1 MPRRYCG
8 SCRGDLHADD
18 GHSECVSCLGKA
30 HADAALAGSDCSHC
44 ESISLASL
52 RTRIAF
58 FSESDPA
65 PRALPFSSSQ
75 GPVRKKQ
82 RGRGF
87 QRLVESELTPAQ
99 IPRASFSPHRE
110 LSPVLFIQP
119 DQRPSASV
127 SDLVSFGGSD
137 DELADDSMSLVASDA
152 EELCGSVTDPA
163 PSGLPAPSAAKAG
176 MDAELFR
183 VLSKAV
189 EELGLEWSP
198 PEEPSRSRLDEWFL
212 PGRRQAPQQRPSP
225 FFPEVHD
232 ELTRSWHSP
241 YSARLRTSA
250 SSALTTVD
258 GAEEKGYERM
268 PQLDESVA
276 AHLCPP
282 TAIGWKA
289 KASHPSKPCRT
300 TSALAGR
307 SYASAGQAASALHS
321 MAVLQ
326 VYQAKLLSAI
336 DESEPDPATLRELRS
351 ATDLALRAT
360 KTTAQAIGRSMA
372 SLVVL
377 ERHLWLTLTEI
388 KDADRVSFLDAPIS
402 PSGLFGPAVKGFA
415 ERFTEAQKAS
425 QAMRHFLPKRSSP
438 AAAQSR
444 PRTAPTQQ
452 SAKPAPAV
460 YAPQPARTQQPRGR
474 SRSAR
479 RHPPPTRQGP
489 RLKIALD
496 PVRPASS
503 WSAGQ
508 EEERVESRHGRTAH
522 QKASHGKP
530 LGTPFFS
537 GCRGNCVCCY
547 RVRTS
552 DHATVRCD
560 SGKNKTQTFSKREQF
575 SSSVPHECP
584 ASVQPATRVYPTPCH
599 AGRGLAG
606 HPRSVRVGYGDNK
619 TRLFTPIRSK
629 TPALQRRG
637 LHLGAGRERS
647 RSALRGDDAAGKR
660 SHRNGFSSFER
671 VRLLQPLLPR
681 PQKGWRPPAH
691 PRSQTPESRP
701 HETAVQDDHTEADP
715 LADLHRGLVLFSGPE
730 RCILSHPDSP
740 PSQTILEIRL
750 RGSGLP
756 VHGPTLWAV
765 SGPPYFY
772 EVHGRGS
779 FPSETDGNPHS
790 QLPRRLAHSGPVRGG
805 TTFTQNPHPQ
815 PLRAPGAQGQ
825 FRQKRTVS
833 QPTNIVPGYS
843 SGLSSHESGDSART
857 RSGHS
862 ETRGHLQER
871 HRSPTQSVSENA
883 GPYGRSIAS
892 VTAGPAPHA
901 PPSTLVETTGS
912 TQRMASRTLAYQG
925 ESGLCNS
932 PDPLEEPTVDGEGRG
947 HGVGP
952 HQESCHDR
960 RLQHRLGGAV
970 RRQTDLRPL
979 VEDGERLPHQLLGN
993 ASSLSSL
1000 PVFPAGPNR
1009 TPCADS
1015 LRQHVRGVLYKSPGR
1030 CLLEAPLYSG
1040 RAPSGMGSAQPA
1052 LAEGST
1058 PAGQTEPRSRY
1069 VISEQ
1074 CPLRGVDA
1082 PSAGGSEDLEDLW
1095 QGRSRPFRLQ
1105 RQLSLPNLLFE
1116 GQGCVGPRLA
1126 QPPPLCIPPDRP
1138 ASTGRQAYQGTGSQ
1152 GAIGGP
1158 LVEEPTL
1165 VVRADSATDSSPLA
1179 RAPETGSPLSGERNN
1194 MAPSTR
1200 AVGSLHL
1207 AAQWEPTGFPER
1219 VLNTISEARA
1229 PSTRRLYALKW
1240 SVFSTWCLNRGEN
1253 PSTSELAVVLS
1264 FLQELLDKGRSH
1276 STLKVFV
1283 AAIAAFHAP
1292 IAGQSVG
1299 RDNSVVRF
1307 LKGAR
1312 RLNPPR
1318 PLTVPTWDLPTVLR
1332 ALKGPPFE
1340 PLQSTDLR
1348 SLSLKTALLLALA
1361 SVKRV
1366 GDLQALSTSPACL
1379 EFGPNDSKVVLKPR
1393 HGYVPKVLST
1403 PFRAQVITLSAL
1415 PPSEEDRELSLL
1427 CPVRA
1432 LRIYFERSA
1441 PFRHTEQLFVS
1452 FGNRT
1457 KGHPVTKQRLSKWI
1471 VDAVMLA
1478 YSSLGL
1484 QCPIGVRAHSTRGI
1498 ASSWAWSSGVSITEI
1513 CTAAGWATPS
1523 TFARFYNLDIPAL
1536 QARVLSA

>member
-1 MPRRYCG
+1 MGIIKRGYSLQFARRPPRFSGVVSTSVQGENARVLRSEVMTLLEKGAIEMVSPALSESGFYSRYFLVPKKDG
-8 SCRGDLHADD
+8 GLRPILDLRRLNHALMRRPFRMITLKQILSQICTEDWFCSLD
-18 GHSECVSCLGKA
+18 LKDAYFHIQIAPHHRRFLRFAFEGVAYQYTVLPFGLSLAPRTFTKCM
-30 HADAALAGSDCSHC
+30 DAALSPLRQMGIRILNYLDDWL
-44 ESISLASL
+44 ILAQ
-52 RTRIAF
+52 
-58 FSESDPA
+58 SE
-65 PRALPFSSSQ
+65 
-75 GPVRKKQ
+75 
-82 RGRGF
+82 
-87 QRLVESELTPAQ
+87 VE
-99 IPRASFSPHRE
+99 
-110 LSPVLFIQP
+110 
-119 DQRPSASV
+119 
-127 SDLVSFGGSD
+127 
-137 DELADDSMSLVASDA
+137 
-152 EELCGSVTDPA
+152 
-163 PSGLPAPSAAKAG
+163 
-176 MDAELFR
+176 
-183 VLSKAV
+183 
-189 EELGLEWSP
+189 
-198 PEEPSRSRLDEWFL
+198 
-212 PGRRQAPQQRPSP
+212 
-225 FFPEVHD
+225 
-232 ELTRSWHSP
+232 
-241 YSARLRTSA
+241 
-250 SSALTTVD
+250 
-258 GAEEKGYERM
+258 
-268 PQLDESVA
+268 
-276 AHLCPP
+276 
-282 TAIGWKA
+282 
-289 KASHPSKPCRT
+289 
-300 TSALAGR
+300 
-307 SYASAGQAASALHS
+307 
-321 MAVLQ
+321 
-326 VYQAKLLSAI
+326 LLSHR
-336 DESEPDPATLRELRS
+336 TL
-351 ATDLALRAT
+351 
-360 KTTAQAIGRSMA
+360 
-372 SLVVL
+372 
-377 ERHLWLTLTEI
+377 
-388 KDADRVSFLDAPIS
+388 
-402 PSGLFGPAVKGFA
+402 
-415 ERFTEAQKAS
+415 
-425 QAMRHFLPKRSSP
+425 
-438 AAAQSR
+438 
-444 PRTAPTQQ
+444 
-452 SAKPAPAV
+452 
-460 YAPQPARTQQPRGR
+460 
-474 SRSAR
+474 
-479 RHPPPTRQGP
+479 
-489 RLKIALD
+489 
-496 PVRPASS
+496 
-503 WSAGQ
+503 
-508 EEERVESRHGRTAH
+508 
-522 QKASHGKP
+522 
-530 LGTPFFS
+530 
-537 GCRGNCVCCY
+537 
-547 RVRTS
+547 
-552 DHATVRCD
+552 
-560 SGKNKTQTFSKREQF
+560 
-575 SSSVPHECP
+575 
-584 ASVQPATRVYPTPCH
+584 
-599 AGRGLAG
+599 
-606 HPRSVRVGYGDNK
+606 
-619 TRLFTPIRSK
+619 
-629 TPALQRRG
+629 
-637 LHLGAGRERS
+637 
-647 RSALRGDDAAGKR
+647 
-660 SHRNGFSSFER
+660 
-671 VRLLQPLLPR
+671 
-681 PQKGWRPPAH
+681 
-691 PRSQTPESRP
+691 
-701 HETAVQDDHTEADP
+701 
-715 LADLHRGLVLFSGPE
+715 
-730 RCILSHPDSP
+730 ILSHLERLGLRVNFAKSALS
-740 PSQTILEIRL
+740 PSQRI
-750 RGSGLP
+750 
-756 VHGPTLWAV
+756 
-765 SGPPYFY
+765 
-772 EVHGRGS
+772 S
-779 FPSETDGNPHS
+779 F
-790 QLPRRLAHSGPVRGG
+790 LG
-805 TTFTQNPHPQ
+805 TV
-815 PLRAPGAQGQ
+815 L
-825 FRQKRTVS
+825 
-833 QPTNIVPGYS
+833 
-843 SGLSSHESGDSART
+843 DSAHMRAVIAP
-857 RSGHS
+857 
-862 ETRGHLQER
+862 ER
-871 HRSPTQSVSENA
+871 ALAIQKLAATFKSDTARPLKVFQRMLGLMAAASPV
-883 GPYGRSIAS
+883 

-960 RLQHRLGGAV
+960 CLQHRLGGAV

-979 VEDGERLPHQLLGN
+979 VKDGESGFHINCLEMLAVCRACQF
-993 ASSLSSL
+993 
-1000 PVFPAGPNR
+1000 FPAGPNR
-1009 TPCADS
+1009 TPLLIRSDNMS
-1015 LRQHVRGVLYKSPGR
+1015 VVSYINHQGGVSSKRLFILAER
-1030 CLLEAPLYSG
+1030 LLEW
-1040 RAPSGMGSAQPA
+1040 AQ
-1052 LAEGST
+1052 LNLRSAEGST

-1165 VVRADSATDSSPLA
+1165 VVRADSATDTAPWAVPLRRDLLSQA
-1179 RAPETGSPLSGERNN
+1179 NGTIWHPRPELWALYIWPLNGR
-1194 MAPSTR
+1194 
-1200 AVGSLHL
+1200 
-1207 AAQWEPTGFPER
+1207 PTGFPER

-1452 FGNRT
+1452 FGNRS